1 MCEKLSKFVSLCH
14 ILIFCNIV
22 NKRYVGTSDYDLSK
36 IITDVERELTHLR
49 LEYRFKGQVQTLTPD
64 DLYRR
69 YQDFVPL
76 LLEDANEWYL
86 HIAVLFLNALPVT
99 LKELVVGQ
107 RYKLPRFSLLSTK
120 ILQKHKLEVLR
131 EKMVTSQQSF
141 EEETK

>member
-1 MCEKLSKFVSLCH
+1 MREKLSKFVSLCH
-14 ILIFCNIV
+14 LLIFCNIV
-22 NKRYVGTSDYDLSK
+22 NKRYVGTFDYDHSK

-49 LEYRFKGQVQTLTPD
+49 IEYRFKGQVQTLNPD

-86 HIAVLFLNALPVT
+86 HLAVLFLNALPVT

-107 RYKLPRFSLLSTK
+107 GYKLPRFSLLSIK
-120 ILQKHKLEVLR
+120 ILQQHKLEVLR
-131 EKMVTSQQSF
+131 ENMVTSQQLF

>member
-1 MCEKLSKFVSLCH
+1 M
-14 ILIFCNIV
+14 
-22 NKRYVGTSDYDLSK
+22 DL
-36 IITDVERELTHLR
+36 ELTHLR
-49 LEYRFKGQVQTLTPD
+49 LKYRFKGQVQTLTPD

-99 LKELVVGQ
+99 LKELVVSQ
-107 RYKLPRFSLLSTK
+107 RYKLRQFSLLSTK
-120 ILQKHKLEVLR
+120 ILQQHKLEVLR
-131 EKMVTSQQSF
+131 EKMVTAQQSF